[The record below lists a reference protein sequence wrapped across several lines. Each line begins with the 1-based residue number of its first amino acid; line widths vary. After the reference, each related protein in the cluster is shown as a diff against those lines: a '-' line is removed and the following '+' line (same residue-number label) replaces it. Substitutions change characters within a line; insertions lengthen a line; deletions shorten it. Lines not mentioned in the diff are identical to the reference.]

1 MFVGGIVLVVQVLI
15 DYDLAV
21 TELQTK
27 MTEHTRRTEELMDR
41 RFEQVSEATAL
52 YGRVQATAL
61 REDQMTRLVSSA
73 ASIKPDDHL
82 LRRFADYEIDRLAQ
96 LWPGNA
102 APSSAES
109 RSGACSCSRMPSL
122 RTTSGSKP
130 WSGRTRR
137 SARRP
142 GSSDNRDSISFYSPI
157 CSTSSCSTAG

>member
-1 MFVGGIVLVVQVLI
+1 MSVFVGGIVLVVQVLI

-27 MTEHTRRTEELMDR
+27 MTEHTRRTEELVDR

-82 LRRFADYEIDRLAQ
+82 LRRFADYEINRLAQ
-96 LWPGNA
+96 L
-102 APSSAES
+102 
-109 RSGACSCSRMPSL
+109 
-122 RTTSGSKP
+122 
-130 WSGRTRR
+130 
-137 SARRP
+137 
-142 GSSDNRDSISFYSPI
+142 
-157 CSTSSCSTAG
+157 